1 MQNGQVSLYCSNPLK
16 RAHDAN
22 ISVSDGAK
30 RANNNGYFRNLMARD
45 DFKNLGFAQSPPP
58 PAEKAAPE
66 AEKGVKE

>member
-1 MQNGQVSLYCSNPLK
+1 
-16 RAHDAN
+16 
-22 ISVSDGAK
+22 VSDGAK

-58 PAEKAAPE
+58 STEKAAPE